1 MTRRLSLL
9 VACAALAC
17 GEPPTTPPI
26 DPGPDPDP
34 IVSSVTVTSDVGAV
48 FAIGG
53 ATQLRAEAADAS
65 GTAIPATLVWASSD
79 PSVATVSTVGRMTAA
94 SPGSVNVTASVGS
107 VTGTFAVTVEDV
119 DLVGLRALI
128 DDPFA
133 LALIDGLGASAAD
146 PVDATWAACDQAL
159 NDGHLTLLQECAAEA
174 RTTLATSTDASTRP
188 LRSLIELLLDWIDRF
203 LNPTTVS

>member
-9 VACAALAC
+9 AACAALAC

-34 IVSSVTVTSDVGAV
+34 VVSSVTVTSDVGAV

-53 ATQLRAEAADAS
+53 STQLRADAADAS

-79 PSVATVSTVGRMTAA
+79 PSVAAVSTVGRITATA
-94 SPGSVNVTASVGS
+94 PGAVTITASVGS

-133 LALIDGLGASAAD
+133 QALIDGLTTNASGALG
-146 PVDATWAACDQAL
+146 ATWTECEQAL
-159 NDGHLTLLQECAAEA
+159 NDGHLTVLEECAAEA
-174 RTTLATSTDASTRP
+174 RTTLTADIDAPTRP
-188 LRSLIELLLDWIDRF
+188 LRSVLELLVDWIDRL